1 MKQVARGPVQA
12 YEIPAVDADTA
23 GRRGQQARRHVEERG
38 LAAAARSDDGD
49 ERAGLDGERDV
60 LDRSIRAAGGR
71 DEVAA
76 DTIELQCGHFFIRV
90 GPHPHA
96 RRARAAA
103 LARLPTS
110 TSPRSQPYA
119 SRAR

>member
-60 LDRSIRAAGGR
+60 LDRSIRAAGGC

-76 DTIELQCGHFFIRV
+76 DTIELEGGHFFIPG
-90 GPHPHA
+90 GPHPPA
-96 RRARAAA
+96 WRARAPAPA
-103 LARLPTS
+103 PIQNR
-110 TSPRSQPYA
+110 TSPQSHPYA
-119 SRAR
+119 LRC